1 MPNDLDAVFDND
13 KPVMLAEP
21 TPEVKADPVAETPPA
36 QPVTGAIAT
45 PPVAEEKSNP
55 IPIQALLD
63 ERERRQKYEREAAE
77 LREKLAA
84 YDAEKNAP
92 PPDLYADPEARLQF
106 ENSRYQQALV
116 NTKLEQSRWMAER
129 EYGKDVVDAAYAYFD
144 QHPQLSH
151 QFLNEPSPFH
161 AAVEFYKR
169 QKVAEEVGPD
179 PEAYKKRIRE
189 ELEAQIRAEL
199 TTQPAASQTQ
209 PARLPGSLAAAPA
222 AGKSSEPSGPSGFE
236 SAFGG
241 R

>member
-13 KPVMLAEP
+13 KPVTLAEP
-21 TPEVKADPVAETPPA
+21 TPEVKAEPVAETPPA
-36 QPVTGAIAT
+36 QPVAGESAT
-45 PPVAEEKSNP
+45 PPVAEKRSDL
-55 IPIQALLD
+55 IPMPAYLD
-63 ERERRQKYEREAAE
+63 ERDKRQKYEREVAA
-77 LREKLAA
+77 LAEKLAA
-84 YDAEKNAP
+84 FEAAKNEP

-129 EYGKDVVDAAYAYFD
+129 EYGKGVVDAAYAYFD

-199 TTQPAASQTQ
+199 TTQPAAAQTQ

-222 AGKSSEPSGPSGFE
+222 AGKSSEPSGSSGFE
-236 SAFGG
+236 AAFGG